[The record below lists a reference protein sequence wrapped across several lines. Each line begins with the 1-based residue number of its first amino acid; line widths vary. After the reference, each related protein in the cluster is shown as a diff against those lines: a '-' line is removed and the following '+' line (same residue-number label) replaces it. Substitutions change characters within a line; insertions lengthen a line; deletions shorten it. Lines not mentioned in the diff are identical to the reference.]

1 MEKVGRINRRQG
13 FIVGEYWL
21 RFISPPPRLR
31 QEMERLLNC
40 YAIRQ
45 TNNPPCIPFVSR
57 TVYTG
62 VLHNSG
68 SLSRTLLLDIRISR
82 FFPRGRKKKSPR
94 LQFSIDYTSNFF
106 STIFLRILQYKN
118 TSSVSEMYH
127 VTVEK
132 KKENKIF
139 FFYARFFF
147 FFASLN
153 W

>member
-68 SLSRTLLLDIRISR
+68 SLSRSYGVRLCNLIIGYLNFPLLSTREKEKVVAIAILDRSLYSK
-82 FFPRGRKKKSPR
+82 F
-94 LQFSIDYTSNFF
+94 
-106 STIFLRILQYKN
+106 FLRYFCAFCNTRIQVVLVKCITLQ
-118 TSSVSEMYH
+118 
-127 VTVEK
+127 
-132 KKENKIF
+132 
-139 FFYARFFF
+139 
-147 FFASLN
+147 
-153 W
+153 